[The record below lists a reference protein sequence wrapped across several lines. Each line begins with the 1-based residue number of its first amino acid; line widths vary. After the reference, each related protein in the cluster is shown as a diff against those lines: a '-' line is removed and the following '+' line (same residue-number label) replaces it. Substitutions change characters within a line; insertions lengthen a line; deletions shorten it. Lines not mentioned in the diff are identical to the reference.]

1 MTAHRS
7 SDRPAAEGKP
17 PGKHAVVVHKNAPT
31 SDYLSPER
39 AKSALVTIDMQRDFT
54 LPGGV
59 AKIGGTLAVVP
70 AVRRLVEVFR
80 EQARPIV
87 HMVRLYKPD
96 GSNVD
101 IYRRA
106 CIEAGRRVVM
116 PGTMGAELVDPL
128 KPAPDIRLDPDTL
141 LSGRLQELGPNEWAA
156 YKPRWGAFYRTPLE
170 DHLRR
175 LGITTV
181 VIAGCNFPNCPR
193 ATIYE
198 ASERDFRIVLV
209 TDAVSAATDSG
220 LAEIGDIGV
229 YLMAS
234 DQCHAWLTHG
244 REAA

>member
-1 MTAHRS
+1 MTVHRS
-7 SDRPAAEGKP
+7 SARPTSEGKHL
-17 PGKHAVVVHKNAPT
+17 GKQPAVAHPISPT

-39 AKSALVTIDMQRDFT
+39 ANSALVTIDMQRDFT
-54 LPGGV
+54 LPGGS

-70 AVRRLVEVFR
+70 AVQRLVQVFR
-80 EQARPIV
+80 DQARPIV

-116 PGTMGAELVDPL
+116 PGTLGAELVDAL

-175 LGITTV
+175 LGVTTV

-209 TDAVSAATDSG
+209 TDAVSAATDPG
-220 LAEIGDIGV
+220 LAEVGDIGV

-234 DQCHAWLTHG
+234 DQCQAWLTHG
-244 REAA
+244 REAT

>member
-1 MTAHRS
+1 MPAHRS
-7 SDRPAAEGKP
+7 TDRPGAGGKH
-17 PGKHAVVVHKNAPT
+17 PGKQSSITPVISPA

-39 AKSALVTIDMQRDFT
+39 ASSALVTIDMQRDFT
-54 LPGGV
+54 LPGGS

-70 AVRRLVEVFR
+70 AVQRLVQTFR
-80 EQARPIV
+80 DQSRPIV

-116 PGTMGAELVDPL
+116 PGTLGAELVDVL
-128 KPAPDIRLDPDTL
+128 KPTPEIRLDPEIL
-141 LSGRLQELGPNEWAA
+141 LSGRLQELGPNEWAV

-170 DHLRR
+170 NHLRR
-175 LGITTV
+175 LGVTTL
-181 VIAGCNFPNCPR
+181 VIVGCNFPNCPR

-220 LAEIGDIGV
+220 LAEVGEIGV

-234 DQCHAWLTHG
+234 DQCQAWLTHG